1 MHKFGINLFTLNR
14 DVPVY
19 WKNTVALLHYDKVE
33 RALYIL
39 HNRDEFDG
47 DKPHDFAQFSTQ
59 YRYGWWLTDEDHDE
73 SDDDLKWLTERL
85 KLRDDNIGRL

>member
-1 MHKFGINLFTLNR
+1 MHKFEINLFTLNR

-39 HNRDEFDG
+39 HNREEFDG
-47 DKPHDFAQFSTQ
+47 DRPHDFDKFSTQ
-59 YRYGWWLTDEDHDE
+59 FRYSWWLTDEDHDE
-73 SDDDLKWLTERL
+73 SDDDLEWLTERL

>member
-1 MHKFGINLFTLNR
+1 MFKIDLQTLDR

-19 WKNTVALLHYDKVE
+19 WKKTVALLHYDKVE

-39 HNRDEFDG
+39 HNRDSFDG
-47 DKPHDFAQFSTQ
+47 DKPSDFDKFSTQ
-59 YRYGWWLTDEDHDE
+59 YHYSWWLTDEDHNE
-73 SDDDLKWLTERL
+73 YNDDLKWLTDNL

>member
-1 MHKFGINLFTLNR
+1 MFKIDLQTLDR

-19 WKNTVALLHYDKVE
+19 WKKEVALLHYDKDE

-39 HNRDEFDG
+39 HNDDRFDG
-47 DKPHDFAQFSTQ
+47 DKPRDFAKFSTQ
-59 YRYGWWLTDEDHDE
+59 FRYSWWLTDDEEEDR
-73 SDDDLKWLTERL
+73 DLTWLTKHL

>member
-1 MHKFGINLFTLNR
+1 MLKIDLHNLYH

-19 WKNTVALLHYDKVE
+19 WKRTIALLHYDKHDE
-33 RALYIL
+33 ALYIL

-47 DKPHDFAQFSTQ
+47 DKPSDFAKFSSQF
-59 YRYGWWLTDEDHDE
+59 RYSWWLTDEDHDE
-73 SDDDLKWLTERL
+73 SDDDLKWLTDYL

>member
-1 MHKFGINLFTLNR
+1 MFEINLFTLNR

-19 WKNTVALLHYDKVE
+19 WKNTTALLHYDKVE
-33 RALYIL
+33 GALYIL
-39 HNRDEFDG
+39 HNRDVFDG

-59 YRYGWWLTDEDHDE
+59 YRYSWWLTDEDHDE
-73 SDDDLKWLTERL
+73 SDGDLEWLTNNL